1 MAKNSSVGIDD
12 CIDLEKCTQLSSLRE
27 LNEIGYRKMS
37 WVVHLSPCFFFFP
50 SSLAFLC
57 ASCDCP
63 SIVKTYWIICV
74 AGQKLYVWHFSLEPA
89 ITVHNDVTYFAYIR
103 LRVVE
108 VTHSQPDSAR
118 RSLIPT
124 QKTAAGIS
132 DFLHFSNHKF
142 QILSTKKRVYVIMP
156 MGGFIHRDRLSL
168 WGLFKSPDLKSV
180 SAPCTDTKW
189 GQLCSS
195 FGNFVCKLFSSLV
208 RFVF

>member
-1 MAKNSSVGIDD
+1 MYSTVQLKGTKWNRIQENVLSCSSV
-12 CIDLEKCTQLSSLRE
+12 T
-27 LNEIGYRKMS
+27 
-37 WVVHLSPCFFFFP
+37 VVFFP

-108 VTHSQPDSAR
+108 VTHSQPGSAR
-118 RSLIPT
+118 RGLIPT

-132 DFLHFSNHKF
+132 DFLHFSNHEF
-142 QILSTKKRVYVIMP
+142 HILSTKKRVYVIMP

-208 RFVF
+208 RFAF